1 MENNNHL
8 TTAPVPQ
15 LIRMIAIPSSIGFLF
30 NTLFNVVDTYFA
42 GVVSTD
48 AIAALSL
55 SFPVFFIIIALGS
68 GISTAATALVANSLG
83 ANDIRT
89 ARYYSVQAVS
99 FSFFA
104 SLFLSWLGVVASPT
118 LFRMLGASDSY
129 LAMALSYSNVIFY
142 GSIFFLL
149 SFVLSGI
156 LASQGDTKT
165 YRNLLIAGFFLNIVF
180 DPWFISGG
188 YGLPA
193 MGLAGVAWA
202 TLAIQLLTT
211 AFLLVKVGRTD
222 IWCKECR
229 EMLAP
234 RWRYYRDITQQAVP
248 ASLNMLT
255 VAIGV
260 FVITYFISRYG
271 KAGVAAYGIA
281 TRIDQLATLP
291 IIGLNIAALTLVGQN
306 NGAKLFAR
314 VKEIIRAC
322 LLYGFYVTAIGV
334 AVVFALSPQIMGLF
348 THDQE
353 VVSIGAGYLRISA
366 FVYFAYTIL
375 YVSTSALQGLKK
387 PLYAIWIGLYRQI
400 AAPLLVFWFLAVFLD
415 WQLYGVWWGIMIVN
429 TSAAIITMLYLKT
442 VLKKIS

>member
-1 MENNNHL
+1 MKNGNSL
-8 TTAPVPQ
+8 TTAPISQ
-15 LIRMIAIPSSIGFLF
+15 LIRRIAIPGSIGFLF
-30 NTLFNVVDTYFA
+30 NTLFNIVDTYFA
-42 GVVSTD
+42 GMVSTD

-55 SFPVFFIIIALGS
+55 SFPVFFIIIALGA

-83 ANDIRT
+83 ADDT
-89 ARYYSVQAVS
+89 KSARYYSVQATS
-99 FSFFA
+99 FSLFA
-104 SLFLSWLGVVASPT
+104 SLLLSWLGLAASPL
-118 LFRMLGASDSY
+118 LFRMLGASDDY
-129 LAMALSYSNVIFY
+129 LAMSLSYSNVIFY
-142 GSIFFLL
+142 GSTLFLL

-165 YRNLLIAGFFLNIVF
+165 YRNLLIAGFFLNIIL
-180 DPWFISGG
+180 DPWFIRGG

-202 TLAIQLLTT
+202 TIAIQFLTT

-222 IWCKECR
+222 IWCRECR

-234 RWRYYRDITQQAVP
+234 RWLYYRDIARQAIP
-248 ASLNMLT
+248 ASMNMLT

-271 KAGVAAYGIA
+271 QAGVAAYGIA
-281 TRIDQLATLP
+281 ARIDQLATLP
-291 IIGLNIAALTLVGQN
+291 IVGLNIAALTLVGQN
-306 NGAKLFAR
+306 NGARLFVR
-314 VKEIIRAC
+314 VKETIRLC
-322 LLYGFYVTAIGV
+322 LLYGFYVTAVGV
-334 AVVFALSPQIMGLF
+334 LIVLALSPQIMGLF
-348 THDQE
+348 TRDQE
-353 VVSIGAGYLRISA
+353 VVRIGTSYLRISA

-400 AAPLLVFWFLAVFLD
+400 AAPLLVFWFLAIVLD
-415 WQLYGVWWGIMIVN
+415 WRLYGVWWGIMAVN
-429 TSAAIITMLYLKT
+429 ASAAIFTLAYLKA